1 MLYWSTWSLIGL
13 EKSYLCPLPCTLR
26 VRIRGIGQMWLE
38 KVLQDELQACD
49 LMVSGFDTLTSN
61 QKEERFKIKEK
72 KTTET
77 ARDRQADRELKK
89 E

>member
-1 MLYWSTWSLIGL
+1 
-13 EKSYLCPLPCTLR
+13 
-26 VRIRGIGQMWLE
+26 MWLE